1 MKVNVTMPTA
11 SLGRSDVTFS
21 VHTGEEKLG
30 ELRISKG
37 SLVWFPINT
46 KKGYRLSW
54 SKLADLMTE
63 NGVKCEKR

>member
-1 MKVNVTMPTA
+1 MSFLTIKP
-11 SLGRSDVTFS
+11 
-21 VHTGEEKLG
+21 GEKKLG